1 MADQSSANQFTLKG
15 HHIEV
20 KYTLGSTPGI
30 PALHYKEGSVSRDFK
45 TNEITVD
52 QTALGSLVSVPLS
65 RSVDTGGTTFA
76 FFLPN
81 IEVTRGQT
89 ADFTTVAI
97 REEFSGPNSVPRR
110 PATWHSFI
118 MQGTAE
124 SVIVHL

>member
-30 PALHYKEGSVSRDFK
+30 PVLHYKEGSVSRDFK

-97 REEFSGPNSVPRR
+97 REEFGGPNSVPRR
-110 PATWHSFI
+110 PTTWHSFI

-124 SVIVHL
+124 SVIVPL